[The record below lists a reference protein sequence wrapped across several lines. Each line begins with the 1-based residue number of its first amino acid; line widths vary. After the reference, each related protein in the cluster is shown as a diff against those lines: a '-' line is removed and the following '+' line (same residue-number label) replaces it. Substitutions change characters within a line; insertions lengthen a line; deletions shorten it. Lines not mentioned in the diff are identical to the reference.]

1 MEPPLQNAGLNDE
14 QTLIAALRA
23 GDEAAFSAL
32 VERYQAS
39 MVRIAGIYV
48 ADDDAAEE
56 VTQETWVAL
65 LRGLDRFEGRSSLKT
80 WLFTI
85 LTNRAKTRAARDG
98 RSVRLELEDS
108 LEESST
114 VPSWRF
120 QMMDD
125 SGRVGHWTEAGAP
138 RPWNQPEAQ
147 FLAGE
152 TRAVIDAAIERL
164 PPNQRAVI
172 SLRDIE
178 GFTSDDVCNM
188 LSISETN
195 QRVLL
200 HRARSRV
207 RQALEVYLGEP

>member
-1 MEPPLQNAGLNDE
+1 MEFPIETAGPNDE
-14 QTLIAALRA
+14 QALIARLRA
-23 GDEAAFSAL
+23 GDEAAFSTL

-56 VTQETWVAL
+56 VTQETWLAM

-98 RSVRLELEDS
+98 RSIRLELDDDP
-108 LEESST
+108 EEST
-114 VPSWRF
+114 VPAWRF
-120 QMMDD
+120 QMMDA

-138 RPWNQPEAQ
+138 RPWNQPEAW
-147 FLAGE
+147 FLAAE
-152 TRAVIDAAIERL
+152 TRAVIDAAIQRL

-178 GFTSDDVCNM
+178 GFSSDDVCNM

-207 RQALEVYLGEP
+207 RQALEAYLGEH

>member
-1 MEPPLQNAGLNDE
+1 METPLETANLNDE
-14 QTLIAALRA
+14 QALVAALRA
-23 GDEAAFSAL
+23 GDDAAFSTL

-56 VTQETWVAL
+56 VTQETWLAL

-98 RSVRLELEDS
+98 RSVRLELDES
-108 LEESST
+108 PEEPA

-120 QMMDD
+120 HSAD
-125 SGRVGHWTEAGAP
+125 SSGTMGHWTAAGAP
-138 RPWNQPEAQ
+138 QSWKQPEEHL
-147 FLAGE
+147 LAAE
-152 TRAVIDAAIERL
+152 TRALIDAAIQRL
-164 PPNQRAVI
+164 PPNQRTVI

-178 GFTSDDVCNM
+178 GFSSDDVCNM

-207 RQALEVYLGEP
+207 RQALESYIREH

>member
-1 MEPPLQNAGLNDE
+1 MESPFETADLNDE
-14 QTLIAALRA
+14 HALIAALRA
-23 GDEAAFSAL
+23 GDEAAFSTL

-56 VTQETWVAL
+56 VTQETWLAL

-98 RSVRLELEDS
+98 RSVRLELDDS
-108 LEESST
+108 PEET
-114 VPSWRF
+114 AVPGWRF
-120 QMMDD
+120 QTADGP
-125 SGRVGHWTEAGAP
+125 SPLGHWTEMGAP
-138 RPWNQPEAQ
+138 RPWNQPEDSL
-147 FLAGE
+147 LASE
-152 TRAVIDAAIERL
+152 TRALIDAAIQRL
-164 PPNQRAVI
+164 PPNQRTVI
-172 SLRDIE
+172 TLRDID

-207 RQALEVYLGEP
+207 RQALESYLREN